1 MLSSHNHQQP
11 TLPNSLIYAAPTS
24 PNAGA
29 TIRAIDNVLYEETT
43 SRGQESTEDND
54 EDIRDI
60 QNPVYGDLDT
70 RDGGDS
76 GGNCELYYSI
86 PEHSTEPE
94 TLHTDN
100 HIAGTGESSNTKNG
114 AVKET
119 SMKRDCEYAV
129 VDKTKKKKREASVHS
144 PQTADLGSS
153 HAAYEQLDSHDQ
165 VRLSEVNGS
174 GYEALQY

>member
-60 QNPVYGDLDT
+60 QNPVYGDT
-70 RDGGDS
+70 RDGGDG

-86 PEHSTEPE
+86 PKHSTEPE
-94 TLHTDN
+94 THTDN
-100 HIAGTGESSNTKNG
+100 LIAGTVESSYAKDG

-119 SMKRDCEYAV
+119 SMKGDCEYAV
-129 VDKTKKKKREASVHS
+129 VDKTKKKKREASIHS

-153 HAAYEQLDSHDQ
+153 HAAYEQLESHDQ